1 MTITHSNEQLFD
13 AESTRDRGSLSKE
26 KFAEWCQAKEEAD
39 LQFRK
44 FDMDKCN
51 TSSERRAY
59 EKAKN
64 LEAELRRRTIFL
76 GHKAYWLAIKSDDV
90 RAVID
95 WLGFDWVE
103 KTKWDLYTLPSHQ
116 MSKANTEPWSL
127 ITPPCDGVVYVDC
140 KYWGLDHKS
149 LTSLMQDI
157 DEPLRK
163 LSGYGSS
170 VYYLWSERVSGEH
183 GYAFWQGGDLKRAV
197 LSSQREFSTLG
208 QPYDDEPEFDFF
220 EINNGKP
227 KKI

>member
-1 MTITHSNEQLFD
+1 
-13 AESTRDRGSLSKE
+13 
-26 KFAEWCQAKEEAD
+26 
-39 LQFRK
+39 
-44 FDMDKCN
+44 
-51 TSSERRAY
+51 
-59 EKAKN
+59 
-64 LEAELRRRTIFL
+64 
-76 GHKAYWLAIKSDDV
+76 
-90 RAVID
+90 
-95 WLGFDWVE
+95 
-103 KTKWDLYTLPSHQ
+103 

-140 KYWGLDHKS
+140 KYWRLDHKS

-208 QPYDDEPEFDFF
+208 QPYDNEPEFDFF

-227 KKI
+227 KKNLIKNNPDYYFYLSEHHIFELADRWGVNQLRIPPLEPNEIAHCWIADLPFWLRRK